1 MMKLKYLFGVLAV
14 VAGVMVFLSFQKKD
28 TWSQNQLMQ
37 PAELAAKL
45 NEGKGATTMIFN
57 IGPSGKIKNSILIG
71 ATQDRENLD
80 VMNKKLAGV
89 SKNTEVVVYCGC
101 CPFQNCPNIRPAMAM
116 LNDMKFTNA
125 KLLNLSTNLK
135 VDWIDKGYP
144 MQKN

>member
-1 MMKLKYLFGVLAV
+1 MKSKYLLAALAI
-14 VAGVMVFLSFQKKD
+14 VAGVTVFLSFQKKD

-37 PAELAAKL
+37 PAELAEKL
-45 NEGKGATTMIFN
+45 KEGDSKTMIFN

-71 ATQDRENLD
+71 STQDQENLD
-80 VMNKKLAGV
+80 ALKKKLSATP
-89 SKNTEVVVYCGC
+89 KNTEVVVYCGC

-135 VDWIDKGYP
+135 VDWIEKGYP
-144 MQKN
+144 MQK